1 MTPAVK
7 ALIWANVGVFVVTTL
22 APSGLQYWL
31 GGLLG
36 LTPARV
42 FGELMIWQPV
52 TYLFVHGGIGHILIN
67 MLILWMFGVQLERL
81 WGTRFFL
88 RYYFVAGVGAAIV
101 TMIVSLLPFS
111 FSAATYATITIGA
124 SGAIYGLLMA
134 FALYYPETPILMFL
148 LFPVPAKYF
157 VLILGAVAFVSAPR
171 GGGVAHITHLGGLVA
186 GYLYLRR
193 LRGMSMGRLGIW
205 SDIRSRYLRW
215 KMARLRRRFDV
226 YPGGND
232 RDWKRAHDQPERVV
246 DGLGLMSHP
255 SRHMQDFPFPHRDIP
270 CPDPTTKHP
279 LEHVDQLLVI
289 MGVHRDLR
297 APLVVRLHQ
306 HLPITDNDLPGDHG
320 RHPLQVEI
328 VPAVQCGI

>member
-232 RDWKRAHDQPERVV
+232 RDW
-246 DGLGLMSHP
+246 
-255 SRHMQDFPFPHRDIP
+255 
-270 CPDPTTKHP
+270 
-279 LEHVDQLLVI
+279 
-289 MGVHRDLR
+289 
-297 APLVVRLHQ
+297 
-306 HLPITDNDLPGDHG
+306 NDRIH
-320 RHPLQVEI
+320 
-328 VPAVQCGI
+328 